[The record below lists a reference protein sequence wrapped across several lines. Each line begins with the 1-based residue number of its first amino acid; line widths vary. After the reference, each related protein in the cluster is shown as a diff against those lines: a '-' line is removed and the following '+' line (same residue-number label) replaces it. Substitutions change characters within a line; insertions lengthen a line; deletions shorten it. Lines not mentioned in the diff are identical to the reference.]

1 MKFSIQLL
9 PVAGLSVLMLAGCQT
24 QQGATP
30 QAVSAQPAPVRANA
44 ATPAVVDP
52 INDPSMRDNDNGG
65 GGGGGGGG
73 GDSPGGGGGGS
84 WG

>member
-1 MKFSIQLL
+1 MKFSMQLL

-44 ATPAVVDP
+44 VTPAVVDP

-65 GGGGGGGG
+65 GGG
-73 GDSPGGGGGGS
+73 SPGGGGGGS